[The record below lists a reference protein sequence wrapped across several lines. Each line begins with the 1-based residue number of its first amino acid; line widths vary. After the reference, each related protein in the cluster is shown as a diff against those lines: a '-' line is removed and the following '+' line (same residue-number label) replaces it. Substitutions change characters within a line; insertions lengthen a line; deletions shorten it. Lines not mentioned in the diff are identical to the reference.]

1 MFYTNKY
8 GLPNKN
14 TIKTKSYELFNE
26 LLEREGK
33 VRMIRTK
40 ISGLVRNNE
49 NETKNGIFNLLDN
62 LKNDYKDG
70 ILPNKK
76 FSSPAQNKSL
86 NFKNINDT
94 NEKCNSQTKLKVKE
108 NKKESNKR
116 SKSEINKIN
125 KINKY
130 KENKKNKNIKFKDI
144 LNLFSNMKMDKEKK
158 DDNNNN

>member
-49 NETKNGIFNLLDN
+49 NESKNGIFNLLDN

-86 NFKNINDT
+86 SFKNLKVIN
-94 NEKCNSQTKLKVKE
+94 EEWNSQTKLKDKENTKE

-130 KENKKNKNIKFKDI
+130 KENKKNKNIKYKDI
-144 LNLFSNMKMDKEKK
+144 LNLFSNMKMDKKK
-158 DDNNNN
+158 